1 MKFKVVYSGECR
13 SYAMLHHT
21 AWHLL
26 DFAKTHETG
35 SLLQLKAASV
45 FCAFTFEAYLNHVG
59 AQEIEFWGDIE
70 RISYRSKLSVVAKH
84 LGLSFDS
91 GARPFQTIWALFEI
105 RDSLAHGRTVPIDEM
120 VVMTDEP
127 AFDSMTRLL
136 RWEKLTIEDVDRYFG
151 DISNAIETINASRNT
166 PDPLL
171 WNEGGR
177 TRSVSAIPSS

>member
-1 MKFKVVYSGECR
+1 
-13 SYAMLHHT
+13 MLQHT

-26 DFAKTHETG
+26 NFARTHETG

-45 FCAFTFEAYLNHVG
+45 FCVFTFEAYLNHVG

-84 LGLSFDS
+84 LGFSFDS
-91 GARPFQTIWALFEI
+91 GARPFQTIWALCEL
-105 RDSLAHGRTVPIDEM
+105 RDSLAHGRTVRIDET

-127 AFDSMTRLL
+127 SFDSMTRLL
-136 RWEKLTIEDVDRYFG
+136 RCEKLTVEDVDRYFG
-151 DISNAIETINASRNT
+151 DSRNTIERINASRNT
-166 PDPLL
+166 PEPLL
-171 WNEGGR
+171 WSQGGR